1 MYLESAHWLC
11 LYECMYPKP
20 SLNEGFES
28 QPKLYTIQGP
38 GIEEKGNA
46 KLGPKPHIQTPQQS

>member
-1 MYLESAHWLC
+1 MH
-11 LYECMYPKP
+11 PKP

-38 GIEEKGNA
+38 RIEEEGNA
-46 KLGPKPHIQTPQQS
+46 ELGPKPHIQTPQQS